1 MFSIV
6 SKLLLEEYFILF
18 GSSRLCPSLLWIH
31 LFFFKLYSVPP
42 ICFLADS
49 NHSPHK
55 RRGEREKLSECGEVN
70 WATCTVLCLL
80 CARRSRQNGLINW
93 TAKKWVHR
101 LGIELSGSDACAP
114 PLRVWEKRFDFSSK
128 QSPYQSQMFSQ
139 SRGNMELIAK
149 NGKHTHSQFPSL
161 LFLIFPCN
169 TPCISFRFSHHAPHE
184 YSTMCL

>member
-6 SKLLLEEYFILF
+6 SKLLLEEYFILL

-31 LFFFKLYSVPP
+31 LFFFFNFILSLQSVSSLIP
-42 ICFLADS
+42 IIRHTKEEENAR
-49 NHSPHK
+49 K
-55 RRGEREKLSECGEVN
+55 CGEVN

-80 CARRSRQNGLINW
+80 CVRRSRQNGLINW

-101 LGIELSGSDACAP
+101 LGIKLSGSDACAP